1 MKITNIEVIPVGE
14 KLDEPLWW
22 GAFGISIRGAVLI
35 RISTDE
41 GITGWGEAGYAY
53 KFAKRIKDV
62 IEEIKSEIIGEDP
75 LYIER
80 IWNKVYNPT
89 HLWGKRGINTYAL
102 SGIDIALW
110 DIKGKVAGL
119 PIFKLLGGDKNIIKA
134 YSAPSLKE
142 PSVFKK
148 ECEKIMEQGF
158 KAIKVR
164 LGIDPKTDLELV
176 RIARETIG
184 DNVELMVDGN
194 MAYDFKTAIKMAK
207 ELEKYNILWFEE
219 PIKVHTQEQYI
230 NEYTKFNPLISMKLA
245 GGEQFFTRYEFQG
258 LLANKAVD
266 IVQPDCT
273 GVGGITEGKKIADMA
288 SVYGI
293 YCVPCVACSSIA
305 TIGLAANLHLVGSI
319 SNTMYI
325 EYDAY
330 ESNIRKEMAI
340 EPIYAE
346 NGFVKIPDGPG
357 LGLEINEKMIEKY
370 TLA

>member
-14 KLDEPLWW
+14 KLDEPLKW
-22 GAFGISIRGAVLI
+22 GAFKISIRGAVLV

-41 GITGWGEAGYAY
+41 GITGYGEAGFAY
-53 KFAKRIKDV
+53 KFGKRIKDV
-62 IEEIKSEIIGEDP
+62 IEGIKSEIIGEDP
-75 LYIER
+75 LYIEK
-80 IWNKVYNPT
+80 IWNKVYNLT
-89 HLWGKRGINTYAL
+89 HLWGRRGIDTYAL

-110 DIKGKVAGL
+110 DIKGKVAGM

-142 PSVFKK
+142 PSVVKK
-148 ECEKIMEQGF
+148 ECEKIIEQGF
-158 KAIKVR
+158 KAIKLR
-164 LGIDPKTDLELV
+164 TGIDLKTDLEIV
-176 RIARETIG
+176 RVARETVG
-184 DNVELMVDGN
+184 DDIELMVDGN

-230 NEYTKFNPLISMKLA
+230 NEYKKFNPLINMMLS
-245 GGEQFFTRYEFQG
+245 GGEPFFTRYEFQG
-258 LLANKAVD
+258 LIANKAVD

-273 GVGGITEGKKIADMA
+273 GVGGITEAKKVADMA

-293 YCVPCVACSSIA
+293 YCIPHVACSSIA
-305 TIGLAANLHLVGSI
+305 AIGLAANLHLIGSI

-330 ESNIRKEMAI
+330 ESNIRKEMVI
-340 EPIYAE
+340 NPIYAK

-357 LGLEINEKMIEKY
+357 LGLEINEKMINKY
-370 TLA
+370 ILV